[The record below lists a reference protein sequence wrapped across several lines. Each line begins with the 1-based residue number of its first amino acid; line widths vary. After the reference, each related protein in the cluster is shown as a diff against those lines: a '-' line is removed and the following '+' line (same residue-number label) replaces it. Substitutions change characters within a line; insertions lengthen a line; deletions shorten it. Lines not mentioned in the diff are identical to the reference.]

1 MVYIGMDVNRASTAL
16 CIFDPA
22 GGPDGQ
28 HRFDTV
34 PTGAEPFRSRLAAA
48 GEVLLYNCLLGGSC
62 GPSK

>member
-1 MVYIGMDVNRASTAL
+1 MVHIGMDVHQASTTFCVL
-16 CIFDPA
+16 DPA

-28 HRFDTV
+28 YRLDTV
-34 PTGAEPFRSRLAAA
+34 PTGAEPFRSRLAAT